1 MSRGRDVKQKLFLS
15 REEKSHMIFG
25 PNEKFHMD
33 KGEIESELVIDQ
45 SHYMYFVLVE
55 NVTSN
60 SLTQVCVIE
69 VWVKDG
75 TGAKFPLSSSQ
86 GKH

>member
-1 MSRGRDVKQKLFLS
+1 MKLKNL
-15 REEKSHMIFG
+15 
-25 PNEKFHMD
+25 
-33 KGEIESELVIDQ
+33 ESELVIDQ

-55 NVTSN
+55 NVTFN

-69 VWVKDG
+69 VCVKDG